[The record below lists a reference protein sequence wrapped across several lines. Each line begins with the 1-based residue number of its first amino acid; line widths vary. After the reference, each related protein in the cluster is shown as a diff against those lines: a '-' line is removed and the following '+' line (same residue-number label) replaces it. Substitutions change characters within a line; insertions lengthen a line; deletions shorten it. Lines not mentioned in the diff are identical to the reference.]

1 MTENQQAETEANQ
14 PVEPQEEDAVS
25 SDTKLQPLR
34 SWPPIL
40 FLIGMLLTRFLT
52 RAIEVNSTLMLM
64 VAIFGPMV
72 FGGLILL
79 WWLFASRATVK
90 EKIVGT
96 AVVVLA
102 AIATMFLI
110 DPSMKGPA
118 VMSITVPMGLGVFG
132 LAAVLV
138 SKMLS
143 FKRTVIITVC
153 SVIGFGFSTLVR
165 SDGMW
170 GHYEMDLAWRWT
182 SNAEDSFLAKN
193 KGQSPSDLN
202 RLTDTELD
210 QQLIDPA
217 WPAFRGN
224 QRDGVLSGV
233 TLADKWTN
241 EVSTPLWKIAIGPG
255 WSSFAIAGDLL
266 FTQEQRGDHEAIVCY
281 DARSGNEIWKQQIP
295 SRFYEPMGGAG
306 PRATPTL
313 ADGQLY
319 VMGAKGH
326 LIRLDPKTGKI
337 VWQQDIREVAG
348 REPPMWGFCSSPL
361 VVDSLVIVHAGG
373 NGDKGVLAF
382 DTETGDLKWSAPS
395 GDHSYSSPVLLTIAG
410 QSVIAMLTNKELNLF
425 NPADGTVLLN
435 YECAV
440 DGFRALQPQ
449 VIEDDSI
456 LIATGMGK
464 GVQRVRVTNTDGVWA
479 AEQVWIA
486 LGLKPD
492 FSDYVI
498 HEGYAYGFDGSIFL
512 CFDLKDGK
520 RKWKRGRYGKGQVLL
535 LGDSGQLLVIS
546 EQGEVVL
553 LKADPKTHTELAKF
567 QSIDGKT
574 WNHPVLRGDQ
584 LFVRNAEQAAS
595 FRLPLAK

>member
-1 MTENQQAETEANQ
+1 MTENDQTETEPSQ
-14 PVEPQEEDAVS
+14 SVEPNESDAVAS
-25 SDTKLQPLR
+25 NFKFKPLR

-40 FLIGMLLTRFLT
+40 FLIGMLVTRFLT
-52 RAIEVNSTLMLM
+52 QVIEVNSTLMLM
-64 VAIFGPMV
+64 VVIFGPMV

-90 EKIVGT
+90 ERIVGT
-96 AVVVLA
+96 VVVVLA
-102 AIATMFLI
+102 AIATMLLI

-118 VMSITVPMGLGVFG
+118 VMSITVPMGLGLFG
-132 LAAVLV
+132 LAAILV

-143 FKRTVIITVC
+143 FKRTVIIVAC

-182 SNAEDSFLAKN
+182 PSAEDSFLASDN
-193 KGQSPSDLN
+193 GQPQVNLDQ
-202 RLTDTELD
+202 LTKSEFD
-210 QQLIDPA
+210 QQLNDPV
-217 WPAFRGN
+217 WPAFRGG

-233 TLADKWTN
+233 TLADKWTK
-241 EVSTPLWKIAIGPG
+241 EASTPLWRIAIGPG

-266 FTQEQRGDHEAIVCY
+266 FTQEQRGDQEAIVCY
-281 DARSGNEIWKQQIP
+281 DARSGNEVWKQEIQ

-313 ADGQLY
+313 ANGQLY
-319 VMGAKGH
+319 IMGAKGH
-326 LIRLDPKTGKI
+326 LLRLDPKTGKI
-337 VWQQDIREVAG
+337 VWQQDLREIAG
-348 REPPMWGFCSSPL
+348 REPPMWGFSSSPL

-373 NGDKGVLAF
+373 KDDKGILAF

-395 GDHSYSSPVLLTIAG
+395 GDHSYSSPALLTVAG
-410 QSVIAMLTNKELNLF
+410 QSVVAMLTNKELNLF
-425 NPADGTVLLN
+425 NPADGAMLLN

-464 GVQRVRVTNTDGVWA
+464 GVQRVRVTNTDGKWEV
-479 AEQVWIA
+479 EQVWIA
-486 LGLKPD
+486 RGLKPD

-546 EQGEVVL
+546 ELGEVVL
-553 LKADPKTHTELAKF
+553 LKADPTTHTELAKF

-574 WNHPVLRGDQ
+574 WNHPVMKGGQ

-595 FRLPLAK
+595 YRLPLAK